1 MVYMGDL
8 CVMFQNALLM
18 RPKRC
23 RPISKNKDWEEEP
36 QDGEAFDYNAV
47 PNQFYVNI
55 ESIGN
60 LEPDAVVQQA
70 IKVLQQKL
78 AAVLQELVG
87 GDNAGEDG
95 ANGFGAADGVDGMQT
110 GAYEPEGYTT
120 PYVNPGATSA
130 WGGGG
135 ATAYGGAATPYGVA
149 GWNQQ

>member
-1 MVYMGDL
+1 ME
-8 CVMFQNALLM
+8 FA
-18 RPKRC
+18 

-36 QDGEAFDYNAV
+36 QDGEPFDYNAV
-47 PNQFYVNI
+47 PNQFYINI

-95 ANGFGAADGVDGMQT
+95 ADGFGGPDGVDGMQT